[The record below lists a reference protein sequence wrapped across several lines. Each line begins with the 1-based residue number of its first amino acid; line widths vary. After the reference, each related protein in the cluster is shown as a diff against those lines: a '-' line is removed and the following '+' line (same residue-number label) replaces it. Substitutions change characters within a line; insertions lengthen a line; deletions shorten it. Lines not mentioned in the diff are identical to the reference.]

1 MTYNRRCRK
10 HTCCVFDT
18 CLIIYCM
25 LYDSIMDKNQDHEKM
40 LREMLYDVVSE
51 VCNQMKEL
59 RNELVELQHAIYT
72 INDSANNQ
80 VNYQVKKSADKLFIQ
95 ETLL

>member
-1 MTYNRRCRK
+1 
-10 HTCCVFDT
+10 
-18 CLIIYCM
+18 M

-59 RNELVELQHAIYT
+59 RNELVELQHAIHSL
-72 INDSANNQ
+72 NDLQIVRAKGTHGISAAAGKYY
-80 VNYQVKKSADKLFIQ
+80 VQ
-95 ETLL
+95 EILK

>member
-1 MTYNRRCRK
+1 
-10 HTCCVFDT
+10 
-18 CLIIYCM
+18 M
-25 LYDSIMDKNQDHEKM
+25 LYDSIMDENQDHEKM

>member
-1 MTYNRRCRK
+1 
-10 HTCCVFDT
+10 
-18 CLIIYCM
+18 M

>member
-1 MTYNRRCRK
+1 MTHNQRCRK
-10 HTCCVFDT
+10 YTCCAFVTSD
-18 CLIIYCM
+18 IIYHT
-25 LYDSIMDKNQDHEKM
+25 LYDNVMGENKDHEKM

-51 VCNQMKEL
+51 ACNQMKEL

-80 VNYQVKKSADKLFIQ
+80 VKRRVRTSADKLFIQ
-95 ETLL
+95 ERLQ